1 MIKCIQNIS
10 CEIQIVLWRDS
21 MQEISYNK
29 LWKILIDKKINKS
42 ILREELKISPNTIAK
57 MSKNEYVKL
66 ETIVKIA
73 NYFNV
78 QIGDI
83 VEIIYLDESR

>member
-1 MIKCIQNIS
+1 MK
-10 CEIQIVLWRDS
+10 
-21 MQEISYNK
+21 EISYNK

-42 ILREELKISPNTIAK
+42 ILREDLKISPNTIAK

-73 NYFNV
+73 NYLNA

-83 VEIIYLDESR
+83 VEIVYSDESR

>member
-10 CEIQIVLWRDS
+10 CEIQIVVWRDN
-21 MQEISYNK
+21 MKEISYNK

-42 ILREELKISPNTIAK
+42 ILREDLKISPNTIAK

-73 NYFNV
+73 NYLNA

-83 VEIIYLDESR
+83 VEIVYSDESR

>member
-1 MIKCIQNIS
+1 
-10 CEIQIVLWRDS
+10 